1 MNGGWP
7 VRLAWLGGLFGLL
20 AALVVFA
27 PARWLANSVTSAT
40 GGQLQLVNA
49 RGTVWDGDVAGDWIR
64 RDDDPTM
71 FWTAVSLI
79 FTMALLVIGVG
90 AITGYASRPL

>member
-1 MNGGWP
+1 MVAMW
-7 VRLAWLGGLFGLL
+7 VLL
-20 AALVVFA
+20 ACGAGLIAWGVI
-27 PARWLANSVTSAT
+27 SVR
-40 GGQLQLVNA
+40 
-49 RGTVWDGDVAGDWIR
+49 RGTVWDNDAAGDWIR

>member
-1 MNGGWP
+1 MVAMW
-7 VRLAWLGGLFGLL
+7 VLL
-20 AALVVFA
+20 ACGAGLIAWGVI
-27 PARWLANSVTSAT
+27 SVR
-40 GGQLQLVNA
+40 
-49 RGTVWDGDVAGDWIR
+49 RGTVWDNDVAGDWIR

-79 FTMALLVIGVG
+79 FTMAVLVIGVG

>member
-1 MNGGWP
+1 MVAMW
-7 VRLAWLGGLFGLL
+7 ALL
-20 AALVVFA
+20 ACGAGLIAWGVI
-27 PARWLANSVTSAT
+27 SVR
-40 GGQLQLVNA
+40 
-49 RGTVWDGDVAGDWIR
+49 RGTVWDNDVAGDWIR

>member
-1 MNGGWP
+1 MVAMW
-7 VRLAWLGGLFGLL
+7 VLL
-20 AALVVFA
+20 ACGVGLIAWGVI
-27 PARWLANSVTSAT
+27 SVR
-40 GGQLQLVNA
+40 
-49 RGTVWDGDVAGDWIR
+49 RGTVWDNDVAGDWIR

-79 FTMALLVIGVG
+79 FTMAVLAIGVG

>member
-1 MNGGWP
+1 MVAMW
-7 VRLAWLGGLFGLL
+7 VLL
-20 AALVVFA
+20 ACGAGLIAWGVI
-27 PARWLANSVTSAT
+27 SVR
-40 GGQLQLVNA
+40 
-49 RGTVWDGDVAGDWIR
+49 RGTVWDNDVAGDWIR